1 MGITR
6 STFVIDS
13 EGNVTKAM
21 RGVKPD
27 THAEKVLAALPS

>member
-13 EGNVTKAM
+13 DGNVSKAM
-21 RGVKPD
+21 RGVKAD
-27 THAEKVLAALPS
+27 THAEKVLAALPT